1 MDMFLSTKENEIKEI
16 IIKVISGCALP
27 AEISGLQ
34 SWIASSKANEA
45 YFNEINHAWQVSGS
59 VSPNQRFNEEQAW
72 DKNKALRNS
81 SKNQGKAKKFRIY
94 QVLKIA
100 AILIVTFLTG
110 GIVSYYT
117 MRSVVLKNYLG
128 QSSMNEVV
136 APLGS
141 KSQVQLPDGTI
152 VWLNAGSRLQYAQ
165 SYNTG
170 HRNVYLV
177 GEAYFKVKKNPQKP
191 FVVNT
196 SEMKIKAYGTSFNV
210 KAYPE
215 EGTITTTLVEGIVK
229 LESTSKQ
236 VKKLEISLKPNQNLV
251 YYKSSAVA
259 NDEQKKELKKTSKPQ
274 DNTETVSPKTTDPV
288 EIEEDVKTDLFT
300 SWKDDNWVI
309 EREELDKL
317 VVMLERRFN
326 TTFICNRDELMKYRV
341 SGIIRK
347 ETLEQVLDV
356 LKLTAPIRFTINK
369 GSVTLETDQQRTE
382 NYSKVIN

>member
-356 LKLTAPIRFTINK
+356 LKLTAPIRYTINK